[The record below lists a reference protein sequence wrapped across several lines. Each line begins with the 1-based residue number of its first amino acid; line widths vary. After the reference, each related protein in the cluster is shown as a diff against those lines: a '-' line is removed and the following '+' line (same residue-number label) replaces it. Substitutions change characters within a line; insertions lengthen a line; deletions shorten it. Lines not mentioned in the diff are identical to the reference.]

1 VVGGLLF
8 APKEMKKTK
17 FKDTDK
23 LMLSMCGYALDVA
36 KEFGI
41 ELDYSGA
48 SIKKVEKIIE

>member
-1 VVGGLLF
+1 
-8 APKEMKKTK
+8 MKKTK